1 MREPYPRPRAEA
13 TLGVPAHLRPVVGEI
28 AKRLRLKPGW
38 PAQITSGLT
47 FQDREGG
54 NYVVSLDDA
63 GWHVALGWRGAADTA
78 SAFRRAIEEQAAGPN
93 PLRCSYCGVPVHPTE
108 GCLDPIC
115 RAEGYED
122 AAEGLR

>member
-13 TLGVPAHLRPVVGEI
+13 TLGVPAHFHSVVAEI

-63 GWHVALGWRGAADTA
+63 GWHVALGWHGAAATA
-78 SAFRRAIEEQAAGPN
+78 TAFRRAIEKAGGVCDTCGDPMQG
-93 PLRCSYCGVPVHPTE
+93 PLPEGWRCRHCHRDCGDGGLE
-108 GCLDPIC
+108 
-115 RAEGYED
+115 ED
-122 AAEGLR
+122 QR